1 MKKKN
6 FLVVTLFSIICA
18 LFFVSCT
25 QVHRD
30 ITPILDNK
38 LIKEFGEYE
47 PIRFEELGITQENA
61 KNFILKITY
70 DLYDE
75 TKKNWGP
82 GCLKNLSW
90 EHIIFFEGVDYSG
103 VYKYEISDIITLTDS
118 FFIQWWGGADADDY
132 AELKKCEI
140 IKK

>member
-6 FLVVTLFSIICA
+6 FLVVTVFSVICA

-38 LIKEFGEYE
+38 LIKEFGVYE

-75 TKKNWGP
+75 TKRNWCL

-90 EHIIFFEGVDYSG
+90 DHIIFFEGVDYSG

-118 FFIQWWGGADADDY
+118 FFIQWWGGDY